1 MTPQD
6 TDEVTFGLPLA
17 DVRGTSIGDKCPI
30 KVDYPCQPGKYRA
43 YNGYCNNVQNPNW
56 GVSNRRYLRYIQ
68 SDYADGI
75 SVPRQRPDGQVRR
88 LAPKG
93 PACNIA
99 SVPSIL
105 SIFNQNPLIDIECT
119 EAIHIEIS
127 TLKRLRTARCGYELL
142 YVRVIVHKW

>member
-1 MTPQD
+1 MPQD

-75 SVPRQRPDGQVRR
+75 SVPRQRPDGQVRLSR
-88 LAPKG
+88 NFAW
-93 PACNIA
+93 
-99 SVPSIL
+99 VPSVL
-105 SIFNQNPLIDIECT
+105 SIFSHNN
-119 EAIHIEIS
+119 
-127 TLKRLRTARCGYELL
+127 
-142 YVRVIVHKW
+142 

>member
-1 MTPQD
+1 M
-6 TDEVTFGLPLA
+6 TFGLPLA

-75 SVPRQRPDGQVRR
+75 SVPRQRPDGQVMLSRQEDSPYAR
-88 LAPKG
+88 F
-93 PACNIA
+93 I
-99 SVPSIL
+99 VPHSEVVCATIV
-105 SIFNQNPLIDIECT
+105 
-119 EAIHIEIS
+119 AIS
-127 TLKRLRTARCGYELL
+127 LNR
-142 YVRVIVHKW
+142 

>member
-1 MTPQD
+1 MSASAKIKILAKNISHIALISEEATKYLSKQLNL
-6 TDEVTFGLPLA
+6 TRDEVTFGLPLA

-75 SVPRQRPDGQVRR
+75 SVPRQRRNGQFLPSPRT
-88 LAPKG
+88 L
-93 PACNIA
+93 
-99 SVPSIL
+99 SVSIHTD
-105 SIFNQNPLIDIECT
+105 Q
-119 EAIHIEIS
+119 
-127 TLKRLRTARCGYELL
+127 
-142 YVRVIVHKW
+142 V

>member
-1 MTPQD
+1 M
-6 TDEVTFGLPLA
+6 TFGLPLA

-75 SVPRQRPDGQVRR
+75 SVPRQRPDGQETFFTGTSD
-88 LAPKG
+88 K
-93 PACNIA
+93 
-99 SVPSIL
+99 
-105 SIFNQNPLIDIECT
+105 FNPLLSRNQCKESFL
-119 EAIHIEIS
+119 ELS
-127 TLKRLRTARCGYELL
+127 TFHQQCF
-142 YVRVIVHKW
+142 VQ